1 MVNLTVTWMISSQTR
16 RRNQLRQRKSKKQKK
31 WTRLKR
37 MKPISVLGICILS
50 WIQII
55 SRYGEVV
62 WLKVFDFPYW
72 PAVILHPAWISPLL
86 AGKLKLSKKKIQNR
100 LIVQFFD
107 EVNSSSYFILI
118 IIYRQVVGIRNIS
131 YPFEAYYDE
140 YTQNNSIDP
149 SFIERAKEVWVWDV
163 V

>member
-1 MVNLTVTWMISSQTR
+1 MRPTLVPV
-16 RRNQLRQRKSKKQKK
+16 
-31 WTRLKR
+31 
-37 MKPISVLGICILS
+37 ICIFLL
-50 WIQII
+50 IRKI

-107 EVNSSSYFILI
+107 EVNSS
-118 IIYRQVVGIRNIS
+118 QVVGIKNIS
-131 YPFEAYYDE
+131 YPFEAYYAE
-140 YTQNNSIDP
+140 YTKNNSIDP
-149 SFIERAKEVWVWDV
+149 SFIERAKEV
-163 V
+163 

>member
-1 MVNLTVTWMISSQTR
+1 MVKVLDNCIISSQIR
-16 RRNQLRQRKSKKQKK
+16 RRNLRNQKK
-31 WTRLKR
+31 KKKFNRRTRLKR
-37 MKPISVLGICILS
+37 VRPTLVPVICIFLL
-50 WIQII
+50 IRKI

-107 EVNSSSYFILI
+107 EVNSSYSFSIVL
-118 IIYRQVVGIRNIS
+118 IYRQVVGIKNIS
-131 YPFEAYYDE
+131 YPFEAYYAE
-140 YTQNNSIDP
+140 YTKNNSIDP
-149 SFIERAKEVWVWDV
+149 SFIERAKEV
-163 V
+163 

>member
-1 MVNLTVTWMISSQTR
+1 MVKLVDNCIISSQIR
-16 RRNQLRQRKSKKQKK
+16 RRNLWNQKK
-31 WTRLKR
+31 RKKFNRRTRLKK
-37 MKPISVLGICILS
+37 MMPTSVLVICIFLL
-50 WIQII
+50 IQKI

-107 EVNSSSYFILI
+107 EVNSSYSFILI
-118 IIYRQVVGIRNIS
+118 LIYRQVVGIKNIS
-131 YPFEAYYDE
+131 YPFEAYYAE
-140 YTQNNSIDP
+140 YTKNNSIDP
-149 SFIERAKEVWVWDV
+149 SFIERAKEV
-163 V
+163 

>member
-1 MVNLTVTWMISSQTR
+1 MVKVLDNCIISSQIR
-16 RRNQLRQRKSKKQKK
+16 RRNLRNQKK
-31 WTRLKR
+31 KKKFNRRTRLKR
-37 MKPISVLGICILS
+37 MRPTLVPVICIFLL
-50 WIQII
+50 IRKI

-107 EVNSSSYFILI
+107 EVNSS
-118 IIYRQVVGIRNIS
+118 QVVGIKNIS
-131 YPFEAYYDE
+131 YPFEAYYAE
-140 YTQNNSIDP
+140 YTKNNSIDP
-149 SFIERAKEVWVWDV
+149 SFIERAKEV
-163 V
+163 